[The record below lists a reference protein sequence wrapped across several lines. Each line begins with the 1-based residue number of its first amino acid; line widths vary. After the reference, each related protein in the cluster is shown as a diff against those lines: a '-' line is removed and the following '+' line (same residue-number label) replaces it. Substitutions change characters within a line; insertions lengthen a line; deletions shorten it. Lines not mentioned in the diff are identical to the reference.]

1 MDTHNPLNRP
11 GAQRHP
17 LLAGSQ
23 EIGLVI
29 VDAQEKFARVIPD
42 FDQVVKNIAALAKGF
57 QIFQL
62 PIFATEQYPE
72 GLGRTVKEISECIP
86 RFTVVEKLT
95 FSSLQAE
102 EFSVQLSVSGIRKL
116 AVCGLEAH
124 VCVHQTVHDLLHRGY
139 AVWVPQDAIGSRD
152 PKNRDLALRRMES
165 AGAIPTSTEMLL
177 FEMAMQAGTETFKQ
191 IQKLIR

>member
-17 LLAGSQ
+17 LLAGPQ

-42 FDQVVKNIAALAKGF
+42 FDRVVKNIAALAKGF

-62 PIFATEQYPE
+62 PVFATEQYPE

-86 RFTVVEKLT
+86 GFTVVEKLT

-102 EFSVQLSVSGIRKL
+102 EFSVRLCASGIRKL
-116 AVCGLEAH
+116 AVCGVEAH
-124 VCVHQTVHDLLHRGY
+124 VCVHQTVHDLLHHGY
-139 AVWVPQDAIGSRD
+139 AVWVPQDAVGSRD
-152 PKNRDLALRRMES
+152 PKNRDLALRRMEN